1 MVPADMSRYTFP
13 METFPDTRH
22 RVSSPE
28 REHTISRL
36 QEAYNRGQLNDRELG
51 ERIDRALAAVV
62 KVDLTDLVS
71 DLPESARAAP
81 GAAVRSPWWR
91 RRKDENIFKST
102 VRKTGAWTVPPVF
115 RTRVYKGMLILDLRQ
130 AVLSAAETVIELNA
144 YKSRVAI
151 IVPPEYTI
159 ELEGTA
165 FKGTMENLTTGGLPG
180 APRLLVHGSAYKSS
194 VIVTNR
200 DPDAPAP

>member
-1 MVPADMSRYTFP
+1 
-13 METFPDTRH
+13 METLPDTHH
-22 RVSSPE
+22 RVSTSE
-28 REHTISRL
+28 REHAISRL
-36 QEAYNRGQLNDRELG
+36 QEAYIRGQLSDHELG
-51 ERIDRALAAVV
+51 ERIARALSAVV

-71 DLPESARAAP
+71 DLPALAP
-81 GAAVRSPWWR
+81 AVPVVAVRSPWWR
-91 RRKDENIFKST
+91 RRKDENVYKST
-102 VRKTGAWTVPPVF
+102 VRKSGAWTVPAVF
-115 RTRVYKGMLILDLRQ
+115 RPHVYKGMLILDLSQ